1 MKKIRVDDCICH
13 SKIKDHSKIRDSI
26 LYEILRSKSD
36 SLKVTDRYYSDNIS
50 RLDWSLARDLTRKW
64 VSIFIPSFV
73 DEITRVMGSMAYNE
87 VELFEMWYQQY
98 LEGDKH
104 GWHIHGQHY
113 TGVYYLEY
121 PKGCS
126 KTEVCSPFNFNK
138 KQIDVE
144 EGDIIIFP
152 AHFIH
157 RGLPNSNF
165 RKTIISFNFDVIY
178 TDSPDEQSN
187 DTHRNCLN
195 LKLIDEKKG
204 FSLLN
209 HGT

>member
-13 SKIKDHSKIRDSI
+13 SKIKDHLKIKDDI
-26 LYEILRSKSD
+26 LNEILRSKSD
-36 SLKVTDRYYSDNIS
+36 SLNVTAGYYSDSIS
-50 RLDWSLARDLTRKW
+50 RLDWSLSTDFTRKW
-64 VSIFIPSFV
+64 VSIFVPYFL
-73 DEITRVMGSMAYNE
+73 DEIKKVIGSMAYNE
-87 VELFEMWYQQY
+87 IEVFEMWYQQY
-98 LEGDKH
+98 LEGGQH

-138 KQIDVE
+138 KKVDVE

-157 RGLPNSNF
+157 RGLPNSNY
-165 RKTIISFNFDVIY
+165 RKTIISFNFDVLHTEKSSDI
-178 TDSPDEQSN
+178 N
-187 DTHRNCLN
+187 RNCLN
-195 LKLIDEKKG
+195 LNLIDKKK
-204 FSLLN
+204 SLLFR
-209 HGT
+209 

>member
-1 MKKIRVDDCICH
+1 MKKIRVEDCICH
-13 SKIKDHSKIRDSI
+13 SKIKDHLKIRDSI
-26 LYEILRSKSD
+26 LNEILGSKSD
-36 SLKVTDRYYSDNIS
+36 NLNVTDRYYSDSIS
-50 RLDWSLARDLTRKW
+50 RLDWSLARDLSSRKW
-64 VSIFIPSFV
+64 VSILLPSFM
-73 DEITRVMGSMAYNE
+73 DEVTRVMGSMAYNE

-98 LEGDKH
+98 LKGDKH

-126 KTEVCSPFNFNK
+126 KTEVSSPFNFNK
-138 KQIDVE
+138 KQLDVE

-178 TDSPDEQSN
+178 TDIQGEDE
-187 DTHRNCLN
+187 THRNCLN
-195 LKLIDEKKG
+195 LKLIDKKKG

-209 HGT
+209 SAT

>member
-50 RLDWSLARDLTRKW
+50 RLDWSLARDLSSRKW
-64 VSIFIPSFV
+64 VSILLPSFM
-73 DEITRVMGSMAYNE
+73 DEVTRVMGSMAYNE

-98 LEGDKH
+98 LKGYKH

-138 KQIDVE
+138 KQLDVE

-178 TDSPDEQSN
+178 TDIQGEDE
-187 DTHRNCLN
+187 THRNCLN
-195 LKLIDEKKG
+195 LKLIDKKKG

-209 HGT
+209 SVT

>member
-36 SLKVTDRYYSDNIS
+36 SLKVTDRYYSDSIS
-50 RLDWSLARDLTRKW
+50 RLDWSLARDLSSRKW
-64 VSIFIPSFV
+64 VSILLPSFM
-73 DEITRVMGSMAYNE
+73 DEVTRVMGSMAYNE

-98 LEGDKH
+98 LKGDKH

-138 KQIDVE
+138 KQLDVE

-178 TDSPDEQSN
+178 TDIQGEDE
-187 DTHRNCLN
+187 THRNCLN
-195 LKLIDEKKG
+195 LKLIDKKKG

-209 HGT
+209 SAT

>member
-13 SKIKDHSKIRDSI
+13 SKIKEHLKIKDSI
-26 LYEILRSKSD
+26 LNEISTNDGENLD
-36 SLKVTDRYYSDNIS
+36 VTNSYYSDSIS
-50 RLDWSLARDLTRKW
+50 KLDWSICTDFNREW
-64 VSIFIPSFV
+64 VKIFMPFFTN
-73 DEITRVMGSMAYNE
+73 EIINIMGSMGYNE
-87 VELFEMWYQQY
+87 IELYEMWYQQY

-113 TGVYYLEY
+113 TGVYYIEF

-126 KTEVCSPFNFNK
+126 KTEVCSPFNFSK

-157 RGLPNSNF
+157 RGLPNTKS
-165 RKTIISFNFDVIY
+165 RKTIISFNFDVI
-178 TDSPDEQSN
+178 SN
-187 DTHRNCLN
+187 QVNETEKPCLN
-195 LKLIDEKKG
+195 LKLIE
-204 FSLLN
+204 N
-209 HGT
+209 

>member
-13 SKIKDHSKIRDSI
+13 TKIKDHLKIKDSI
-26 LYEILRSKSD
+26 LNEILRSKSD
-36 SLKVTDRYYSDNIS
+36 NLNVTDGYYSDSIS
-50 RLDWSLARDLTRKW
+50 RLDWSLSTDFTRKW
-64 VSIFIPSFV
+64 VSIFIPYFLE
-73 DEITRVMGSMAYNE
+73 EIKKVIASMAYNE
-87 VELFEMWYQQY
+87 IELFEMWYQQY
-98 LEGDKH
+98 LEGDQH

-138 KQIDVE
+138 KQLDVE

-178 TDSPDEQSN
+178 TDIQGEDE
-187 DTHRNCLN
+187 THRNCLN
-195 LKLIDEKKG
+195 LKLIDKKKG

-209 HGT
+209 SAT

>member
-144 EGDIIIFP
+144 EGDIIVFP

>member
-1 MKKIRVDDCICH
+1 MKKIRVEDCICH
-13 SKIKDHSKIRDSI
+13 SKIKDHLKIRDSI

-50 RLDWSLARDLTRKW
+50 RLDWSLARDLSSRKW
-64 VSIFIPSFV
+64 VSILLPSFM
-73 DEITRVMGSMAYNE
+73 DEVTRVMGSMAYNE

-98 LEGDKH
+98 LKGDKH

-138 KQIDVE
+138 KQLDVE

-178 TDSPDEQSN
+178 TDIQGEDE
-187 DTHRNCLN
+187 THRNCLN
-195 LKLIDEKKG
+195 LKLIDKKKG

-209 HGT
+209 SVT